1 MENILK
7 SDGMADVPQAGI
19 PAFSSWLAQISD
31 AFSNGFRRLGQNEAV
46 YSEVSVKDESSEAE
60 QNLRLVHGSGVDV
73 SSMDPQET
81 VLRGQG
87 DTFDY
92 APSGER
98 LTPIS
103 EHSEELESRRSLQVS
118 RCSDVGKMW
127 VNRHSSG
134 SVRLFGPFLLSL
146 SVHLDITGGSVLVT
160 NR

>member
-7 SDGMADVPQAGI
+7 SDGMADIPQAGI
-19 PAFSSWLAQISD
+19 PAFSSWLTQISD
-31 AFSNGFRRLGQNEAV
+31 AFSSGFRRLGQNEAV
-46 YSEVSVKDESSEAE
+46 YSEVSVKDESSEVE

-87 DTFDY
+87 DRFDY
-92 APSGER
+92 APSVER

-103 EHSEELESRRSLQVS
+103 ERTEELESRRSLQAS

-134 SVRLFGPFLLSL
+134 LVCLLGPLSLSLL
-146 SVHLDITGGSVLVT
+146 SVHLV
-160 NR
+160 

>member
-1 MENILK
+1 
-7 SDGMADVPQAGI
+7 MADIPQAGI

-46 YSEVSVKDESSEAE
+46 YSEVSVKDESSEVE
-60 QNLRLVHGSGVDV
+60 QNLMLVHGSGVDV
-73 SSMDPQET
+73 SSTDPQET

-87 DTFDY
+87 DRFYY
-92 APSGER
+92 APSVER

-103 EHSEELESRRSLQVS
+103 EQTEELESRRSLQAS

-134 SVRLFGPFLLSL
+134 LVRLFFVESAVR
-146 SVHLDITGGSVLVT
+146 SFSLDITGGSVLVT